1 MKKHKSF
8 QSFSA
13 IHTMNEDNES
23 ENHGSFGKD
32 YGLLKKSQQT
42 TPTRWLEK
50 HRRVKSMSPM
60 LEKKNH
66 SGYMTLDEEE
76 DEWSGIDGS
85 FASALAFKNN
95 AFSPTNIRKSKAL
108 GHIEQFQLPQ
118 KAEKI
123 KGSKKINGNSCGS
136 DSEGT
141 VSTKLCNSQSDSLLS
156 FNGSDVQQ
164 KVSSKSSGSLLSL
177 TESDE
182 HHKSQCFDTS
192 GDLMHPSGS
201 DIDQKELSKRV
212 MTKPKSKTFDDIVGM
227 ITTSPSPRRG
237 TEKIVERPLKH
248 IVATPS
254 EEDRMHTLLNDN
266 PVHNSTSY
274 DRQIWW
280 EDDENGRKKHSSSQQ
295 GFGKFFMD
303 VINSILDGCQTL
315 GLCTD
320 DDDKFRIGGEI
331 HINPD
336 EQSHVFDDITF
347 DQSFARQRR
356 WRADI

>member
-1 MKKHKSF
+1 
-8 QSFSA
+8 
-13 IHTMNEDNES
+13 
-23 ENHGSFGKD
+23 
-32 YGLLKKSQQT
+32 
-42 TPTRWLEK
+42 
-50 HRRVKSMSPM
+50 MSPM
-60 LEKKNH
+60 IEKKNH
-66 SGYMTLDEEE
+66 SGYMTLDNED

-95 AFSPTNIRKSKAL
+95 AFSPTNIKKSKAL
-108 GHIEQFQLPQ
+108 GHIEQFKLPQ
-118 KAEKI
+118 KAEKT
-123 KGSKKINGNSCGS
+123 KVPKKINGNSSGS

-182 HHKSQCFDTS
+182 QYKSQLFEAS
-192 GDLMHPSGS
+192 GDLMYPSGS
-201 DIDQKELSKRV
+201 DIDQKELSKEV

-227 ITTSPSPRRG
+227 ITTSPSPRG
-237 TEKIVERPLKH
+237 TEKTVERPLKH
-248 IVATPS
+248 IIATPS

-266 PVHNSTSY
+266 PVHDSTSY
-274 DRQIWW
+274 DRQKWW
-280 EDDENGRKKHSSSQQ
+280 EEDENGRKTHSSTQQQ
-295 GFGKFFMD
+295 GFGKFFVD
-303 VINSILDGCQTL
+303 IIDSILDGCQAL